1 MVVGSPEAIAAEIE
15 CWLGSTSPAST
26 GLAVV
31 AGRAPDVLSRVLAL
45 LEGPPSRRRL
55 RLGEAFALELSA
67 CGPWRRPREAED
79 ALTRAL
85 TFDTPVGLVDRIEA
99 LFLPELALH
108 VLPALDLAARG
119 RVLVVAW
126 PLPSD
131 EARRLFASSRVL
143 SYATDSHPEHVRVA
157 AGSLPVWCVG

>member
-1 MVVGSPEAIAAEIE
+1 VVGSPEAIAAEIE
-15 CWLGSTSPAST
+15 RWLGSTSPTPT
-26 GLAVV
+26 GLSVV

-45 LEGPPSRRRL
+45 LEGPPSRRRV
-55 RLGEAFALELSA
+55 RLGEAFARELSA
-67 CGPWRRPREAED
+67 CDPWRRPRESAD

-85 TFDTPVGLVDRIEA
+85 TIDAPVALVDRIEA
-99 LFLPELALH
+99 LFHPELELH

-126 PLPSD
+126 PIPSE

-143 SYATDSHPEHVRVA
+143 SYATEGHPEHVRVA
-157 AGSLPVWCVG
+157 AGNFPVWCVG